1 MQRNRTRSLFKHFLK
16 NSPANQLSKYQE
28 VFPGFQPDRK
38 VAHTIP
44 SDPAYLYSFLSSI
57 ETFGIPLSE
66 IKLHRPMSLGDLSR
80 IFAQNRNNYRPY
92 RSPINESEQ
101 LQMCIREMSNLAK
114 VNLSDY
120 HEIEQ
125 RLIIATPET
134 IKTVKT
140 KLIYLFKLLLNRREK
155 LGLETLEIEANIHL
169 SETIVKVFSLHNE
182 FGGNNREWTQLQAI
196 EKLSRAREYKK
207 NGYNQIATDSF
218 AEIFKNQEAAY
229 QTRLEALKNLCEE
242 GEELGDTKV
251 L

>member
-92 RSPINESEQ
+92 RSPINEASIH
-101 LQMCIREMSNLAK
+101 LR
-114 VNLSDY
+114 
-120 HEIEQ
+120 
-125 RLIIATPET
+125 ET
-134 IKTVKT
+134 I
-140 KLIYLFKLLLNRREK
+140 I
-155 LGLETLEIEANIHL
+155 
-169 SETIVKVFSLHNE
+169 VFSLHNE